1 MKKIVSTT
9 LFCSIFMSIIASC
22 APTRVSRINVDQVID
37 LSGRWNDIDSRGV
50 AKYMSANLMSGG
62 WLEQFRLAHA
72 EQAEASE
79 RYKKSKPVV
88 IVGSI
93 LNKSHEHI
101 EADTFIKDIE
111 NEIIEKGEIRL
122 VANSSLREK
131 LRHEKREQ
139 VGFAMPATQKHF
151 GRELGA
157 DYMIF
162 GTITST
168 VDTKGKDKLVCY
180 QVDLE
185 LIHLETNE
193 KVWMGDK
200 KIKKYVGGKKIKKKY
215 TDKLP
220 AS

>member
-22 APTRVSRINVDQVID
+22 APTRVTRINVDQVID

-62 WLEQFRLAHA
+62 WLEQFRLANA
-72 EQAEASE
+72 EQAEPSE
-79 RYKKSKPVV
+79 RYKESKPVI

-93 LNKSHEHI
+93 LNKTHEHI

-139 VGFAMPATQKHF
+139 VGFVNPATQKHF

-157 DYMIF
+157 DYMLS
-162 GTITST
+162 GTITSI

-180 QVDLE
+180 QVDLM
-185 LIHLETNE
+185 LTHIETNE
-193 KVWMGDK
+193 IAWQGQ
-200 KIKKYVGGKKIKKKY
+200 KIHRKLIGSKKIKKKY
-215 TDKLP
+215 TGKLP

>member
-22 APTRVSRINVDQVID
+22 VPTRVTRTNADQVID
-37 LSGRWNDIDSRGV
+37 LSGRWNDTDSRLV
-50 AKYMSANLMSGG
+50 AEEMSAELAS
-62 WLEQFRLAHA
+62 WLEQFRRANA
-72 EQAEASE
+72 EQAEPPE
-79 RYKKSKPVV
+79 CCKKSKPVV

-111 NEIIEKGEIRL
+111 KDIIEKGEMRL
-122 VANSSLREK
+122 VANSALRAK
-131 LRHEKREQ
+131 LRQEKTEQ
-139 VGFAMPATQKHF
+139 VGFATPATQKHF

-162 GTITST
+162 GTINTI
-168 VDTKGKDKLVCY
+168 VDTKGKNKVVFY

-200 KIKKYVGGKKIKKKY
+200 KIKKYMGGKKIKKKY
-215 TDKLP
+215 TGKLP
-220 AS
+220 SS

>member
-22 APTRVSRINVDQVID
+22 VPTRVTRTNADQVID
-37 LSGRWNDIDSRGV
+37 LSGRWNDTDSRLV
-50 AKYMSANLMSGG
+50 AEEMSAELMGG
-62 WLEQFRLAHA
+62 SWLEQFCLAHA

-111 NEIIEKGEIRL
+111 KDIIEKGEMRL
-122 VANSSLREK
+122 VANSALRAK
-131 LRHEKREQ
+131 LRQEKTEQ
-139 VGFAMPATQKHF
+139 VGFVTPATQKHF

-162 GTITST
+162 GTINTI
-168 VDTKGKDKLVCY
+168 VDTKGKNKVVFY

-200 KIKKYVGGKKIKKKY
+200 KIKKYMGGKKIKKKY
-215 TDKLP
+215 TGKLP
-220 AS
+220 SS